1 MEYVIYK
8 LVFTTGV
15 HFGDGS
21 LYTSRNTFRADT
33 LFSAL
38 CIEAMKISDNYMD
51 RLLGYVRSGE
61 IVFSDAMPY
70 TNNTFY
76 VPKPMTHIEQNV
88 VEAKA
93 VSGKVFKN
101 ILYINSDEIGLWMHG
116 EYDPGKN
123 KGLEDLGYYEVRDLV
138 AIRGEEDPLPY
149 RIGIYHYQEGNG
161 LYVLV
166 AYEDDEKRDLFEEL
180 LSAVSLVG
188 IGGKRASGLG
198 RFVFVR
204 KALSPEMKKRL
215 AGDYTKYMLLSGG
228 LPEDGELEEVLRNAD
243 YRLSLRSGFVQSD
256 HYAEGQLRKK
266 DCYMLD
272 AGSVLEKR
280 FKGNV
285 IDISAGGR
293 HPVYRYAMPLFMGVA
308 E

>member
-88 VEAKA
+88 VEANA

-101 ILYINSDEIGLWMHG
+101 ILYINYIT
-116 EYDPGKN
+116 
-123 KGLEDLGYYEVRDLV
+123 
-138 AIRGEEDPLPY
+138 
-149 RIGIYHYQEGNG
+149 
-161 LYVLV
+161 
-166 AYEDDEKRDLFEEL
+166 F
-180 LSAVSLVG
+180 
-188 IGGKRASGLG
+188 
-198 RFVFVR
+198 
-204 KALSPEMKKRL
+204 
-215 AGDYTKYMLLSGG
+215 
-228 LPEDGELEEVLRNAD
+228 
-243 YRLSLRSGFVQSD
+243 LSLS
-256 HYAEGQLRKK
+256 
-266 DCYMLD
+266 
-272 AGSVLEKR
+272 
-280 FKGNV
+280 
-285 IDISAGGR
+285 
-293 HPVYRYAMPLFMGVA
+293 RYFLSFIIFI
-308 E
+308 